1 MFFNEKGEHC
11 GLVFNIQSY
20 TIHDGP
26 GIRTEVFFKGC
37 PLRCPWCSNPEGI
50 YPVPQLGIYPSKCL
64 SLSKCGFCVSDCPA
78 EEKPLRFDENGVLC
92 GMEKADIC
100 RDCLRCA
107 DACPAGAVI
116 VWGQK
121 MTVVELMARFEKDR
135 AYFEKTGGGVTLSGG
150 EVLLQWEFAAE
161 LLQACKAAGI
171 HTCVE
176 SALHVPAAH
185 LDAVLPFTDLFITD
199 IKHLDSAVHKRL
211 IGVGNEL
218 ILKNIC
224 HVAAR
229 GVSMVIRT
237 PVVPGYNDDEENIL
251 AIGKFIKEQLGSAVI
266 QYQLLPYRKM
276 GTEKYATL
284 CEAYPMGDYVPP
296 ERSEWEPNLLHLR
309 DLLVETYGIPAVAGS
324 AEKLPEL

>member
-1 MFFNEKGEHC
+1 MYLNKRGEHC
-11 GLVFNIQSY
+11 GLIFNIQSY

-50 YPVPQLGIYPSKCL
+50 RPEAQLGIYPAKCL
-64 SLSKCGFCVSDCPA
+64 SLQKCGFCVSDCPA
-78 EEKPLRFDENGVLC
+78 EEKPLRFDGDGILC
-92 GMEKADIC
+92 GMEQADLC

-116 VWGQK
+116 VWGKK
-121 MTVVELMARFEKDR
+121 MTGSELMERLEKDR

-161 LLQACKAAGI
+161 LLHACKESGI

-176 SALHVPAAH
+176 SALHVPTEYV
-185 LDAVLPFTDLFITD
+185 DAILPYTDLFITD
-199 IKHLDSAVHKRL
+199 IKHMDPDTHKRL
-211 IGVGNEL
+211 TGAGNEL
-218 ILKNIC
+218 ILKNIR
-224 HVAAR
+224 HVAAS
-229 GVSMVIRT
+229 GVPMVIRT
-237 PVVPGYNDDEENIL
+237 PVVPGYNDAEENIL
-251 AIGKFIKEQLGSAVI
+251 AIGKFIREQLGDAVI

-284 CEAYPMGDYVPP
+284 CQAYPMGDYVPP
-296 ERSEWEPNLLHLR
+296 ERSEWEPRLMQLR
-309 DLLVETYGIPAVAGS
+309 DLLIETCGIPAVAGS
-324 AEKLPEL
+324 AEKLPLR